1 MKHGNWESF
10 KEEYRKE
17 GKLCERT
24 FERIREASEK
34 VTMDDVGRLGHCT
47 GYPEKKH

>member
-17 GKLCERT
+17 GRLCEWT
-24 FERIREASEK
+24 FERTREACEK
-34 VTMDDVGRLGHCT
+34 VAMDDIGPLGVAQDILR
-47 GYPEKKH
+47 KSR